1 MLEPCL
7 TSHLQQRGLFVA
19 RTLVD
24 VKEDRVVPLRV
35 FNVSAEVLN
44 LTAETVV
51 VLAKLFIEVTSME
64 LYEEGQERQE
74 SVVGQARAINQ

>member
-19 RTLVD
+19 RTLMD

-51 VLAKLFIEVTSME
+51 VLAKPVIEVTSLE
-64 LYEEGQERQE
+64 L
-74 SVVGQARAINQ
+74 

>member
-1 MLEPCL
+1 M
-7 TSHLQQRGLFVA
+7 
-19 RTLVD
+19 D